1 MSKPLILC
9 ADDAS
14 SFLLAWKTLLE
25 DNGFRVLTA
34 IDGKEALQLYLS
46 HPIDL
51 VLLDYHM
58 PGMNGAETAEHMR
71 AAKPDIP
78 IALLSAEDWV
88 PESVLEAVDAFISK
102 GEPTSRL
109 LEMVDHLLSLRKL
122 F

>member
-9 ADDAS
+9 ADDAP

-34 IDGKEALQLYLS
+34 IDGKEALQIFLA
-46 HPIDL
+46 HPVDL

-58 PGMNGAETAEHMR
+58 PGMTGAETAEHIR

-78 IALLSAEDWV
+78 IALLSAEDWM
-88 PESVLEAVDAFISK
+88 PESALEAVDAFISK
-102 GEPTSRL
+102 GEATSRL
-109 LEMVDHLLSLRKL
+109 LEIVDHLLSVRR
-122 F
+122 